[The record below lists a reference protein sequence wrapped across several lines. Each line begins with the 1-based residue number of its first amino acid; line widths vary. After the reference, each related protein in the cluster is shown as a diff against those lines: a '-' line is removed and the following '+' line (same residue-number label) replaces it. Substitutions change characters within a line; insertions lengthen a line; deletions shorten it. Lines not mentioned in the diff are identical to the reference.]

1 MSNEFIDNKRVAI
14 VGNAISLLELDYAKE
29 IDDHEVVIRINNTA
43 VSHTDAAGTKIDIWA
58 FNDKVNYENRMSTP
72 QSVKQRNL
80 YFDYKKKNG
89 VTLDLSLHSNR
100 QGGVFWN
107 EDWRTPGV
115 DRNKHSV
122 KLKKD
127 IIKRFKHPS
136 CGVVLVSIIGSHNPT
151 SVSLYG
157 FDWKRT
163 ATFQAEGNH
172 RFIVKKEDEDGN
184 IIHRYDSQHRHNYD
198 SEEEYIRNHFL
209 TRDNWKLCW

>member
-1 MSNEFIDNKRVAI
+1 MSNKFIDNKRVAI

-43 VSHTDAAGTKIDIWA
+43 VYHTDASGTKIDIWA
-58 FNDKVNYENRMSTP
+58 FNDKINYEDRLNPANR
-72 QSVKQRNL
+72 KQRDF
-80 YFDYKKKNG
+80 YFDYKNRNG
-89 VTLDLSLHSNR
+89 ITLDLSLSNR
-100 QGGVFWN
+100 RHHGVFWN
-107 EDWRTPGV
+107 EDWLIPGV
-115 DRNKHSV
+115 DLNKHSV
-122 KLKKD
+122 QLKKD
-127 IIKRFKHPS
+127 IIKRFTDPS
-136 CGVVLVSIIGSHNPT
+136 CGVVLVSIIGSYNPI

-163 ATFQAEGNH
+163 PTFQAEANH
-172 RFIVKKEDEDGN
+172 RYIVKQEDKDGN